1 MKNEIKSGKVILDEI
16 FHDMKNIENLEQV
29 RIDKIIELYE
39 EEKLTAKS
47 LTNALSELR
56 ETKRDKKN

>member
-1 MKNEIKSGKVILDEI
+1 MKNEIKSGKVILDEF
-16 FHDMKNIENLEQV
+16 FHDIKNIENLEQV
-29 RIDKIIELYE
+29 TIDKIIELYE

-56 ETKRDKKN
+56 ETKGDGKN

>member
-1 MKNEIKSGKVILDEI
+1 MKNEIKSGKVILDEF
-16 FHDMKNIENLEQV
+16 FHDIKYIENLEQV
-29 RIDKIIELYE
+29 TIDKIIELYE

-56 ETKRDKKN
+56 ETKGDGKN